1 MAVKRACGSAAS
13 TPVRGTETRWLLCDD
28 RRERTQPATGGLF
41 VGSRCRAQ
49 CRCHSISRRSLLPIV
64 ESTGG
69 NVEEV
74 GDGGGKKQNGGDRC
88 DLV

>member
-41 VGSRCRAQ
+41 VGSRCRA
-49 CRCHSISRRSLLPIV
+49 SVSVSLNLAAKPVAIV
-64 ESTGG
+64 ERREE
-69 NVEEV
+69 NVLEV
-74 GDGGGKKQNGGDRC
+74 CMVVGKNRTVAT
-88 DLV
+88 L

>member
-41 VGSRCRAQ
+41 VGSRCRA
-49 CRCHSISRRSLLPIV
+49 SVSMSLNLAAKPVADSRIDRGKR
-64 ESTGG
+64 GG
-69 NVEEV
+69 SRAWWWEKTERW
-74 GDGGGKKQNGGDRC
+74 QP
-88 DLV
+88 L